1 MKKKQFGILLTVS
14 LSKEM
19 YELVKTLSDQY
30 QVSMGEV
37 VRDSIELLSQYDS
50 DWLTSKPRPIIKDKK
65 KLSIDMSDY
74 TELVDMEV
82 NDNGK

>member
-1 MKKKQFGILLTVS
+1 MKKKQFGILLTIS

-19 YELVKTLSDQY
+19 YALVKTLSDQY

-50 DWLTSKPRPIIKDKK
+50 DWLTSKPRPAIKDKK
-65 KLSIDMSDY
+65 TSSIDMSDY
-74 TELVDMEV
+74 KELVDMEV

>member
-1 MKKKQFGILLTVS
+1 MEKVLPA
-14 LSKEM
+14 EM

>member
-1 MKKKQFGILLTVS
+1 MKKKQFGILLTIS

-19 YELVKTLSDQY
+19 YELIKTLSDQY

-50 DWLTSKPRPIIKDKK
+50 DWLTCKPSPAIRDKK
-65 KLSIDMSDY
+65 PSSIDMSGY
-74 TELVDMEV
+74 TELIDMEV

>member
-14 LSKEM
+14 LSKDM

-50 DWLTSKPRPIIKDKK
+50 DWLTSKSTPAVKDKK
-65 KLSIDMSDY
+65 TSSIDMSDY
-74 TELVDMEV
+74 KELVDMEV

>member
-74 TELVDMEV
+74 KELVDMEV
-82 NDNGK
+82 NENGK